1 MTRQDLGLRVRDAR
15 LKSGL
20 SVKELAEK
28 ASVSASYIYA
38 IESGAR
44 GTHIDKLSRIA
55 KVLDITLQDLWPEVN
70 SQ

>member
-1 MTRQDLGLRVRDAR
+1 MNRQDLAVRVRDAR

-20 SVKELAEK
+20 SVKELALK

-55 KVLDITLQDLWPEVN
+55 KALGITLQELWPEIN

>member
-1 MTRQDLGLRVRDAR
+1 MIRQELSMRVRDAR
-15 LKSGL
+15 IKGGL

-28 ASVSASYIYA
+28 ANVSASYIYA

-55 KVLDITLQDLWPEVN
+55 NALGISLYDIWSEVN
-70 SQ
+70 S